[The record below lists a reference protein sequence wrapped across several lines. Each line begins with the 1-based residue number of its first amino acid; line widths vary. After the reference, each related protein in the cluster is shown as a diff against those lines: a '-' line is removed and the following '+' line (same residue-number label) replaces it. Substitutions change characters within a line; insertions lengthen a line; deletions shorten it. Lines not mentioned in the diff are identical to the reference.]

1 MTLITD
7 LTLRPITD
15 GTEEYVVNV
24 AGVDYKVTGAAIT
37 AAVVASQAGYVSSND
52 IAVAALT
59 ADKLNLA
66 GGVMTG
72 DITLSGAP
80 SSGLHPTTKTYVD
93 SALALKSDT
102 VGAVLSSTTTGT
114 TAVDTVES
122 TALATTEYVGSKI
135 EYDVLKK
142 TTVNN
147 ATATLT
153 YADRGTIN
161 VTRTTAGTCT
171 ITLPDTSTLV
181 STDRTEFYVVDAGNN
196 AEIYNIIINVA
207 GSDTFLDTT
216 STMSIIANGGSVL
229 LYASGTVW
237 IPKNKLIDSTTTT
250 AGATRIS
257 TNAEA
262 LALSNAASAIT
273 PLELGNVFD
282 QEIYNSS
289 VISTASKI
297 LAESDSKLWYVTTTS
312 TGPCTI
318 TLPSP
323 STLTTPSRF
332 EPEIWDVETAG
343 TNAITIVTTGGTI
356 DGAASAIINI
366 DKAGLK
372 LINDG
377 TNYFTIGNTQRATS
391 TTSGTANILPKFN
404 ASGTGFVDSLII
416 DDGDQLGING
426 AVDSLTAVTLRNQ
439 TFTNSLNVFNTIT
452 TGSPIAANIASTGA
466 GTGFNT
472 SVRSNAQGGTIS
484 NKAFDASA
492 NLTSAGAN
500 WIGFSANIQGTGG
513 TVLTKGVEIVSAV
526 AGTGQIQGIG
536 ATLIGATSG
545 DNIAANFNAS
555 GASGVNYSLY
565 LGNGD
570 LYMGDNGINMIL
582 DTTVGTEIGTATNQK
597 LAFYGATPI
606 VQPLVG
612 TDLGQVLSDLG
623 LRPAGLPDVKST
635 TLSSTESLVTTGKVR
650 RAGNSIVFP
659 GANTAIDL
667 TKSTIAIGTQPL
679 TFDTHTIADG
689 EFGQIL
695 TLVCVNSSGGGSGI
709 SIVPANLN
717 GGTSININDGGDTV
731 TLQFINDLSTP
742 SWYIT
747 GGNGYTITP

>member
-7 LTLRPITD
+7 LTSRPITD

-52 IAVAALT
+52 VAVAALT

-72 DITLSGAP
+72 DITLAGAP

-216 STMSIIANGGSVL
+216 STMSITANGESIL

-237 IPKNKLIDSTTTT
+237 IPKNKLTSSTTTI

-262 LALSNAASAIT
+262 LALSNADSAIT

-297 LAESDSKLWYVTTTS
+297 LTESDSKLWYVTRTS
-312 TGPCTI
+312 VGVCTI
-318 TLPSP
+318 TLPNPAALIS
-323 STLTTPSRF
+323 PSRF

-356 DGAASAIINI
+356 DGDTSAIINI

-377 TNYFTIGNTQRATS
+377 TNYFSIGNTQRATGN
-391 TTSGTANILPKFN
+391 TSGTADFLPKFN
-404 ASGTGFVDSLII
+404 PAGTGLIDSLIS
-416 DDGDQLGING
+416 DDGDQVGING
-426 AVDSLTAVTLRNQ
+426 IVDPTSTVTIRNE
-439 TFTNSLNVFNTIT
+439 TFTDTISIDNTSAV
-452 TGSPIAANIASTGA
+452 GSPIAANVSTSAIGAAFATGVKSSSTGA
-466 GTGFNT
+466 SASNRAFEVNQNLSAVGSTWTGYHCSFNGTG
-472 SVRSNAQGGTIS
+472 
-484 NKAFDASA
+484 ASA
-492 NLTSAGAN
+492 VSA
-500 WIGFSANIQGTGG
+500 
-513 TVLTKGVEIVSAV
+513 GVEIVGSPGGNQSYGVRAS
-526 AGTGQIQGIG
+526 
-536 ATLIGATSG
+536 L
-545 DNIAANFNAS
+545 S
-555 GASGVNYSLY
+555 GASTTNIAGQFNATGGGTNYSLY
-565 LGNGD
+565 LGSGD
-570 LYMGDNGINMIL
+570 VYMGSNGINLIL
-582 DTTVGTEIGTATNQK
+582 DTTVGTEIGTATSQK
-597 LAFYGATPI
+597 LAFYGSTPI
-606 VQPLVG
+606 VQPLVT
-612 TDLGQVLSDLG
+612 TDLGTVLSDLG
-623 LRPAGLPDVKST
+623 LRAVGMPVVKST
-635 TLSSTESLVTTGKVR
+635 TLTSTEAFTTSGIVR
-650 RAGNSIVFP
+650 HAGNSIVSP

-667 TKSTIAIGTQPL
+667 TKSTIAIGTIPI

-695 TLVCVNSSGGGSGI
+695 TLVCINGSGGGSGI
-709 SIVPANLN
+709 ILTPANLN
-717 GGTSININDGGDTV
+717 GGTSINMDAGGDTV

>member
-1 MTLITD
+1 
-7 LTLRPITD
+7 
-15 GTEEYVVNV
+15 
-24 AGVDYKVTGAAIT
+24 
-37 AAVVASQAGYVSSND
+37 
-52 IAVAALT
+52 
-59 ADKLNLA
+59 
-66 GGVMTG
+66 MTG
-72 DITLSGAP
+72 DITLAGAP

-102 VGAVLSSTTTGT
+102 VGAVLSSTTTGI
-114 TAVDTVES
+114 TAVDTVEN

-147 ATATLT
+147 ATAALT

-161 VTRTTAGTCT
+161 VTRTTAGTCLLR
-171 ITLPDTSTLV
+171 LPDTSTLV
-181 STDRTEFYVVDAGNN
+181 SADRTEFYIVDAGNN
-196 AEIYNIIINVA
+196 AETYNIEIGTQ

-216 STMSIIANGGSVL
+216 ATMNIISDGGSVL

-237 IPKNKLIDSTTTT
+237 IPKNKLADSTST
-250 AGATRIS
+250 AAGVIRLS
-257 TNAEA
+257 TDDEA
-262 LALSNAASAIT
+262 VSLSDDTSAIT
-273 PLELGNVFD
+273 PLRLGNVFD

-297 LAESDSKLWYVTTTS
+297 LAEGDSKLWYVTRTS

-391 TTSGTANILPKFN
+391 TTSGTANLLPKFN
-404 ASGTGFVDSLII
+404 ASGTGLIDSLVL
-416 DDGDQLGING
+416 DDGDQLAING
-426 AVDSLTAVTLRNQ
+426 AVDANGLATIRNTGFDTTL
-439 TFTNSLNVFNTIT
+439 VVEH
-452 TGSPIAANIASTGA
+452 TGSGA
-466 GTGFNT
+466 INQAGF
-472 SVRSNAQGGTIS
+472 
-484 NKAFDASA
+484 FDASGSGGFINQGLSVSA
-492 NLTSAGAN
+492 KNASSENRAVDITQVLSAVQAGSNWTGYYCSTQGVGGTSTTVGVKILSLVSSGQVSGVVTSLTGTATTNIAGN
-500 WIGFSANIQGTGG
+500 FSATNGG
-513 TVLTKGVEIVSAV
+513 T
-526 AGTGQIQGIG
+526 
-536 ATLIGATSG
+536 
-545 DNIAANFNAS
+545 
-555 GASGVNYSLY
+555 NYSLY

-570 LYMGDNGINMIL
+570 IYMGFSGINMIL
-582 DTTVGTEIGTATNQK
+582 DTTIGTEIGTSPTQK

-650 RAGNSIVFP
+650 HAGNSIVFP

-679 TFDTHTIADG
+679 TIDTHTIADG

-717 GGTSININDGGDTV
+717 GGTSINIIDGGDTV

>member
-7 LTLRPITD
+7 LTSRPITD

-37 AAVVASQAGYVSSND
+37 AAIVASQAAYEISND

-66 GGVMTG
+66 GGVLTG

-80 SSGLHPTTKTYVD
+80 TSGLHPTTKTYVD
-93 SALALKSDT
+93 SALALKSDAI
-102 VGAVLSSTTTGT
+102 GASLSSTTTGV

-171 ITLPDTSTLV
+171 ITLPDTSTLA
-181 STDRTEFYVVDAGNN
+181 SADRTEFYIVDAGNN
-196 AEIYNIIINVA
+196 AETYNIIINVA
-207 GSDTFLDTT
+207 GTDTFLDTT
-216 STMSIIANGGSVL
+216 STMSITANGESIL

-237 IPKNKLIDSTTTT
+237 IPKNKLTNSTTTI

-262 LALSNAASAIT
+262 LALSNADSAIT

-297 LAESDSKLWYVTTTS
+297 LTESDSKLWYVTRTS
-312 TGPCTI
+312 VGVCTI
-318 TLPSP
+318 TLPNP
-323 STLTTPSRF
+323 STLISPSRF

-391 TTSGTANILPKFN
+391 TTSGTANILPKFD
-404 ASGTGFVDSLII
+404 AAGTSLIDSLIL

-426 AVDSLTAVTLRNQ
+426 AVDSLSAVTLRNQ
-439 TFTNSLNVFNTIT
+439 AFATSLKVYNTIT
-452 TGSPIAANIASTGA
+452 TGSCVAANIDSSGA
-466 GTGFNT
+466 GTTFNKGV
-472 SVRSNAQGGTIS
+472 SSNAQGGTAS
-484 NKAFDASA
+484 NKAYDAST

-500 WIGFSANIQGTGG
+500 WAGFSANIQGVGG
-513 TVLTKGVEIVSAV
+513 TVTTKGVEIVSAV
-526 AGTGQIQGIG
+526 AGTGQVQGV
-536 ATLIGATSG
+536 AVSLLGATSG
-545 DNIAANFNAS
+545 DNIAGNFSAS
-555 GASGVNYSLY
+555 GASGQNYSLY
-565 LGNGD
+565 LANGD

-582 DTTVGTEIGTATNQK
+582 DTTTGTKIGTATSQK
-597 LAFYGATPI
+597 LAFYGSTPI
-606 VQPLVG
+606 VQPLVN
-612 TDLGQVLSDLG
+612 TDLGTVLSDLG
-623 LRPAGLPDVKST
+623 LRPVGMPDVNST
-635 TLSSTESLVTTGKVR
+635 VLTSSDEFTTSGKVR
-650 RAGNSIVFP
+650 HSGNSIVFP
-659 GANTAIDL
+659 GANTFIDL
-667 TKSTIAIGTQPL
+667 SKSTIAIGTLPL
-679 TFDTHTIADG
+679 NFDTHTIADG

-695 TLVCVNSSGGGSGI
+695 TLVCINSSASGGI
-709 SIVPANLN
+709 SLLPSNLR
-717 GGTSININDGGDTV
+717 GGTTININSEGDTV
-731 TLQFINDLSTP
+731 TLQFINDLSGTP

>member
-7 LTLRPITD
+7 LTSRPITD

-72 DITLSGAP
+72 DITLAGAP

-142 TTVNN
+142 TTVNT

-171 ITLPDTSTLV
+171 ITLPDTSTLA
-181 STDRTEFYVVDAGNN
+181 STDRTEFYIVDAGNN
-196 AEIYNIIINVA
+196 AETYNIIINVA

-216 STMSIIANGGSVL
+216 STMSIISDGGSVL

-237 IPKNKLIDSTTTT
+237 ILKNKLIDSTTTT

-262 LALSNAASAIT
+262 LALSNATSAIT

-297 LAESDSKLWYVTTTS
+297 LAESDSKLWYVTRTS
-312 TGPCTI
+312 VGPCTI

-356 DGAASAIINI
+356 DGAASTIINI

-391 TTSGTANILPKFN
+391 TTSGTANLLPKFN
-404 ASGTGFVDSLII
+404 ASGTGLIDSLVL
-416 DDGDQLGING
+416 DDGDQLAING
-426 AVDSLTAVTLRNQ
+426 AVDSTAMTIIRNASFARSLIIEQ
-439 TFTNSLNVFNTIT
+439 TGT
-452 TGSPIAANIASTGA
+452 TSTQYAAEFKTTGA
-466 GTGFNT
+466 G
-472 SVRSNAQGGTIS
+472 AS
-484 NKAFDASA
+484 NKALALSST
-492 NLTSAGAN
+492 NGTLTNTALEISQTVGGGGYVGAN
-500 WIGFSANIQGTGG
+500 FNYTGTGG
-513 TVLTKGVEIVSAV
+513 SVYTKGTVVVSTCTAGAVLAHEVILTGAATSNTGMSITSSGATTNTSLKIVSGDIDI
-526 AGTGQIQGIG
+526 GT
-536 ATLIGATSG
+536 
-545 DNIAANFNAS
+545 NAI
-555 GASGVNYSLY
+555 
-565 LGNGD
+565 D
-570 LYMGDNGINMIL
+570 IIL
-582 DTTVGTEIGTATNQK
+582 DTFTGTKIGTATSQK

-650 RAGNSIVFP
+650 HAGNSIVSP

-747 GGNGYTITP
+747 GGNGYIITP